1 MSLRRERR
9 GKAARG
15 SIVAVSQKTC
25 PSSHA
30 NGAPDRVRGRS
41 GLFRACGALLLS
53 RSNTPLPGP
62 AGRLPMTIAT
72 NLGFSRMGP
81 HRELKKAMERF
92 WAKKSDGAEL
102 LATAGERDP
111 K

>member
-1 MSLRRERR
+1 MVPRT
-9 GKAARG
+9 GHAAG
-15 SIVAVSQKTC
+15 Q
-25 PSSHA
+25 A
-30 NGAPDRVRGRS
+30 NSA
-41 GLFRACGALLLS
+41 RAEPFLLS
-53 RSNTPLPGP
+53 RSDTPLPGP
-62 AGRLPMTIAT
+62 AGRFPMTIAT

-92 WAKKSDGAEL
+92 WATKSDGEEL

>member
-1 MSLRRERR
+1 
-9 GKAARG
+9 
-15 SIVAVSQKTC
+15 
-25 PSSHA
+25 
-30 NGAPDRVRGRS
+30 
-41 GLFRACGALLLS
+41 
-53 RSNTPLPGP
+53 
-62 AGRLPMTIAT
+62 MTIAT

-92 WAKKSDGAEL
+92 WAKKSDGEEL